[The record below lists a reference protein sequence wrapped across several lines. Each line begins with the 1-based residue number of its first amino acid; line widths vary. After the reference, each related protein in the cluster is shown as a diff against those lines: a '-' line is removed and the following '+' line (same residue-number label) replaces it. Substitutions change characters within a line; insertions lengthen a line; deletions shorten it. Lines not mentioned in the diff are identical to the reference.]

1 MLSGQVDLWGLMS
14 FSSFWTPLLLTFMG
28 GTLGVWL
35 GPRSGNSDVSSW
47 VKTEQNWS
55 PMMSALLRLWEKVS
69 PSFFKGATP
78 VLSFLRD
85 LMKFQKRFG
94 FLLSFVNM
102 SFVYL
107 LCVSRRVFWACFLI
121 ALYLSQS
128 LGCFDLLA
136 CLNQRHFRRVIRRTS
151 LLIQGCVNLCEVVRD
166 GTLSSIILW
175 HPSLKNDHTSLM
187 LLMDVNTWTTELE
200 APCTSLLCLGC
211 LPCPT

>member
-1 MLSGQVDLWGLMS
+1 
-14 FSSFWTPLLLTFMG
+14 MG

-35 GPRSGNSDVSSW
+35 GQRSGNSDVSSW

-55 PMMSALLRLWEKVS
+55 PMMLALLRLSEKVS
-69 PSFFKGATP
+69 PSFFKRATP

-94 FLLSFVNM
+94 FLLSIVNM
-102 SFVYL
+102 SFVYFS
-107 LCVSRRVFWACFLI
+107 CVSRQVFWACFLR

-136 CLNQRHFRRVIRRTS
+136 RLNQRCFRRVIRGMS

-175 HPSLKNDHTSLM
+175 HPSLKNDQTLLM
-187 LLMDVNTWTTELE
+187 LLMDVNFWTTELE
-200 APCTSLLCLGC
+200 SSLHISCMPWMSAFPHIKMVRLTGFFLVMVI
-211 LPCPT
+211 